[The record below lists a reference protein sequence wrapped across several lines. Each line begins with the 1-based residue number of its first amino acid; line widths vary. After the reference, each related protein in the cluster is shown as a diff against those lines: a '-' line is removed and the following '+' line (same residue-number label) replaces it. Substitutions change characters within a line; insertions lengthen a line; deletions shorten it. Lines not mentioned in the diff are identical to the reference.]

1 MVGAISDLQRMGDI
15 ARVSEEGPLKPEV
28 EAVGMASVTW
38 VAARIHQLERE
49 FDLIDKND
57 KHLLASSVLSVADA
71 AKVNLFPL
79 LHEAPLQP
87 VPPPSHQLSPPAPPS
102 PLQPAPHHLE
112 QVEANHYGV
121 CRVDEGE
128 AIMLLN
134 TSKVSG

>member
-1 MVGAISDLQRMGDI
+1 MVGAISDLQRIGDI

-71 AKVNLFPL
+71 AHVQLFPII
-79 LHEAPLQP
+79 HETALQTVQPPL
-87 VPPPSHQLSPPAPPS
+87 SHPALPGT
-102 PLQPAPHHLE
+102 LQPAPHPLKQDEATEYAVDKQGGVGEIIHLSKKSL
-112 QVEANHYGV
+112 GV
-121 CRVDEGE
+121 VR
-128 AIMLLN
+128 L
-134 TSKVSG
+134 